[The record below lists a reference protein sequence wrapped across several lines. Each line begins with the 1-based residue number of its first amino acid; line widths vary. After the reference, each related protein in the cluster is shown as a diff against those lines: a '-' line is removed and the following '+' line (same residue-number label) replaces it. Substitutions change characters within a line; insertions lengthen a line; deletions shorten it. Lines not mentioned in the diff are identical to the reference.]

1 MSRAH
6 DLAWCAGFFDGEGYI
21 TIQRRKSTVNGKI
34 YEGHYLRIGVNH
46 VAIEPLKE
54 LKRVLGGTIKQQT
67 EHTVIGNRKQ
77 RHSWQMSTKE
87 AAQTLISL
95 MPYFRNKNQVAALAL
110 DFQKTISEN
119 KQTLSPEVVQ
129 LREQFKQEITSLNA
143 KD

>member
-6 DLAWCAGFFDGEGYI
+6 NLAWCAGFFDGEGFV
-21 TIQRRKSTVNGKI
+21 TIQRRKSTVNGKV

-46 VAIEPLKE
+46 VAIEPLEE
-54 LKRVLGGTIKQQT
+54 LQRVLGGTIKQQL

-77 RHSWQMSTKE
+77 RHSWHMSTKD
-87 AAQTLISL
+87 AAQALLYL
-95 MPYFRNKNQVAALAL
+95 MPYLRNKNKVAALAL

-119 KQTLSPEVVQ
+119 KQPLSPEIVQ
-129 LREQFKQEITSLNA
+129 LREQFKQDITSLNA